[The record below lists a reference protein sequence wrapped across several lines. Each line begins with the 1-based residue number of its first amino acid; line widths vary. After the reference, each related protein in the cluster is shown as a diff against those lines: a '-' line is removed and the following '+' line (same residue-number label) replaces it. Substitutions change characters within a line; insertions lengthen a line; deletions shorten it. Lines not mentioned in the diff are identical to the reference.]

1 MAILGIPTQIKTDNG
16 PVYVSRKMKRFF
28 DYYKTK
34 HVTDIPYNPTSQG
47 VIERSNWTIKD
58 ILNKQKGVGY
68 NPRNR
73 LPNAL

>member
-47 VIERSNWTIKD
+47 VIERSN
-58 ILNKQKGVGY
+58 
-68 NPRNR
+68 
-73 LPNAL
+73 